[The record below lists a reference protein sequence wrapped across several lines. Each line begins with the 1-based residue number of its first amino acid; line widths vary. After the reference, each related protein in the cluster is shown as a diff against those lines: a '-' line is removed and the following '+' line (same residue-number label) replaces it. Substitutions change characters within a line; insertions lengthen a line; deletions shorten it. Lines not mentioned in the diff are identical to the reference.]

1 MRNFLATSIFCAVTT
16 LCFAAPPTANVRTI
30 EDIPGLQAEPLRSL
44 LSAKFY
50 KSLRLSR
57 VDGWIAVRG
66 ALVGNRMTGAKIVH
80 SELNGAYD
88 SLALEKAKEWELK
101 GSNPELGTYIPHTVI
116 AHLLIYQLKNGK
128 MALSFIHLDDPG
140 GNEFSYYGEPWIA
153 VEKNGKWEQVNKRH
167 K

>member
-1 MRNFLATSIFCAVTT
+1 MGTEG
-16 LCFAAPPTANVRTI
+16 I
-30 EDIPGLQAEPLRSL
+30 E
-44 LSAKFY
+44 
-50 KSLRLSR
+50 SR
-57 VDGWIAVRG
+57 ARDLYSHA
-66 ALVGNRMTGAKIVH
+66 
-80 SELNGAYD
+80 
-88 SLALEKAKEWELK
+88 
-101 GSNPELGTYIPHTVI
+101 VI